1 MICCALIPRIYI
13 QWQVLLLVKGA
24 LLEDPRPIYDDEE
37 ERKNP
42 MGLLHVTALRLADI
56 FSDDSNFRNLVMD
69 HIVCGRNIYLSW
81 IDSYTF
87 RYLLLGLV

>member
-1 MICCALIPRIYI
+1 M
-13 QWQVLLLVKGA
+13 KGA
-24 LLEDPRPIYDDEE
+24 LLEDPRPIYGEEE

-69 HIVCGRNIYLSW
+69 HIVCGRNIHL
-81 IDSYTF
+81 F
-87 RYLLLGLV
+87 RIGS